1 MLKLSSIKGIRIDV
15 PVLSASWFVE
25 DHSVNIHALEK
36 GLSSTRPVIP
46 EESLAGSPLVQMAWQ
61 RLQVA
66 EDAEVA
72 DEAEAAAARLCVEP
86 VVCSCDM
93 AALSSAVVAT
103 VATSAVVDDVIPAVA
118 VRVVAAPVLV
128 PVVAVQVDA
137 VPVVAVATKGLRRRS

>member
-1 MLKLSSIKGIRIDV
+1 MIL
-15 PVLSASWFVE
+15 
-25 DHSVNIHALEK
+25 
-36 GLSSTRPVIP
+36 
-46 EESLAGSPLVQMAWQ
+46 EESIARSPLVQIAWQ

-66 EDAEVA
+66 EDAEAA
-72 DEAEAAAARLCVEP
+72 DEAEAAAARLFVEP

-118 VRVVAAPVLV
+118 VRVVAAAVLV